1 MRNFVIAGAG
11 EVGRG
16 IAQAL
21 IYERKNVIIVDP
33 DPDALK
39 QASTLEC
46 LLISGDIL
54 TNKAMDHVGILNC
67 EMFIAVTDSDERNIL
82 ACTFAKRV
90 FEMRGGD
97 PRNMVTIARVNRM
110 PLFREMDR
118 SDYTDWTGV
127 DHIANADKVIVEE
140 LTAGLVS
147 PQILHTVPMGN
158 GTLICVSRVA
168 EGSELIGGPLLQNAD
183 TVD

>member
-54 TNKAMDHVGILNC
+54 TPIIKFSGTIRFIDRYISIKNFERPVISPPHSSLRVLVFSPKNC
-67 EMFIAVTDSDERNIL
+67 
-82 ACTFAKRV
+82 
-90 FEMRGGD
+90 
-97 PRNMVTIARVNRM
+97 
-110 PLFREMDR
+110 
-118 SDYTDWTGV
+118 
-127 DHIANADKVIVEE
+127 VIRYPC
-140 LTAGLVS
+140 A
-147 PQILHTVPMGN
+147 P
-158 GTLICVSRVA
+158 
-168 EGSELIGGPLLQNAD
+168 
-183 TVD
+183 

>member
-54 TNKAMDHVGILNC
+54 TNKAMDHV
-67 EMFIAVTDSDERNIL
+67 
-82 ACTFAKRV
+82 V
-90 FEMRGGD
+90 F
-97 PRNMVTIARVNRM
+97 
-110 PLFREMDR
+110 
-118 SDYTDWTGV
+118 
-127 DHIANADKVIVEE
+127 
-140 LTAGLVS
+140 
-147 PQILHTVPMGN
+147 
-158 GTLICVSRVA
+158 
-168 EGSELIGGPLLQNAD
+168 
-183 TVD
+183 